1 MALTRETRLCTDST
15 LSKQE
20 RMSNSDACC
29 SSEPVDK
36 YCPPVSH
43 LYSAAVPTFK
53 EVSDLRQ
60 AEALKRL
67 LLLCGVE
74 PQIDTSK
81 LGAYCGVEPSRTH
94 GRG

>member
-1 MALTRETRLCTDST
+1 MALTRETRHCTDST

-20 RMSNSDACC
+20 EKSNTDACC
-29 SSEPVDK
+29 SSEPVAK

-43 LYSAAVPTFK
+43 LYSAAVPAFK

-60 AEALKRL
+60 AVAFKRL

-74 PQIDTSK
+74 PRIDTSK
-81 LGAYCGVEPSRTH
+81 LGACCGVEPSRAH
-94 GRG
+94 GNG